1 LKNYSSDRRIFEF
14 GKDYPLYKIDDL
26 NFSFLI
32 CFEGVFP
39 ELSRKYAKKG
49 TDVLVVITND
59 AWFKQTVLPHE
70 HANNTKIRAVETRL
84 PLIRAANTGISYI
97 VNPKGKTV
105 IKTAVYERI
114 NITSNLAVKVSDSK
128 NRICKLRLPF
138 RTSLLL
144 GRAVIIL
151 ISIILPLFVMKR
163 VR

>member
-26 NFSFLI
+26 NFSLLI

-128 NRICKLRLPF
+128 TVFVNFGYLFAPLCF
-138 RTSLLL
+138 WVS
-144 GRAVIIL
+144 AVIIL
-151 ISIILPLFVMKR
+151 ISIILTLFVMKR